1 MDEGIGDIEVVVL
14 IDCGATH
21 SFVSWRLIEMAG
33 LVVSELQVVDDF
45 LPLEL
50 GSAGA
55 DVILGIKLVANFR
68 RDGGQ
73 LERTNH
79 GIWRSIS
86 CMQIEKN
93 VHLLKQQ
100 IEYLGHV
107 VSNMGGVRRD
117 PSNISNVGVANTKKP
132 KRAEGFFGAYSFY
145 WGEEAT
151 KAFQALKI
159 AMTHVPVLALPD
171 FSKEFVVETDAG
183 HGIGAV
189 LMQGGRINAAGIENK
204 AADALS
210 RREENTQL
218 MVMSIPSVVNW
229 EEMMNGL
236 MQNSELNLIKE
247 KVLSDNDGT
256 EGYIITGNQL
266 FYKGRIVLP
275 RTSKWIPLLFNEF
288 HGGAIGGTLGHF
300 EKVPTDG
307 F

>member
-1 MDEGIGDIEVVVL
+1 MDQGIGDIEVVVL

-21 SFVSWRLIEMAG
+21 NFVSWRLIEMAG

-55 DVILGIKLVANFR
+55 DVILGIKWLQTLGEMVVNWKELNMAF
-68 RDGGQ
+68 GEGYGKIAWA
-73 LERTNH
+73 LAER
-79 GIWRSIS
+79 
-86 CMQIEKN
+86 
-93 VHLLKQQ
+93 LKK
-100 IEYLGHV
+100 
-107 VSNMGGVRRD
+107 D
-117 PSNISNVGVANTKKP
+117 
-132 KRAEGFFGAYSFY
+132 SFY

-183 HGIGAV
+183 HGIG
-189 LMQGGRINAAGIENK
+189 AAGIENK

-275 RTSKWIPLLFNEF
+275 RTSKWIPLFFNEF
-288 HGGAIGGTLGHF
+288 HGGAIGGTLGHS